1 MITREHLL
9 RNERFWTETI
19 QNKIYNDLASYIKT
33 EKISQKEIANRLGV
47 SKGRISQILNGSNLN
62 FRIDTLVKICLA
74 INKVPN
80 FKFEDIKS
88 FIELDTKSNYISCV
102 YNQEHIE
109 LSELNN
115 TISFV
120 KSKKGGKLIRL
131 KKEFDK
137 ENFESYKDCITS
149 KVAI

>member
-9 RNERFWTETI
+9 RNERFWIETI

-33 EKISQKEIANRLGV
+33 EKISQKEIAKRLGV

-62 FRIDTLVKICLA
+62 FRLDTLVKICLA

-88 FIELDTKSNYISCV
+88 FIESDTKSNYISCV

-115 TISFV
+115 KISFV
-120 KSKKGGKLIRL
+120 KNKKEGKLIPL
-131 KKEFDK
+131 KKEFEKEKYDSY
-137 ENFESYKDCITS
+137 ENFITS
-149 KVAI
+149 KAI

>member
-33 EKISQKEIANRLGV
+33 EKISQKEIAKRLGV

-88 FIELDTKSNYISCV
+88 FIESDTKSNYISCV

-115 TISFV
+115 KISFV
-120 KSKKGGKLIRL
+120 KNKKEGKLIPL
-131 KKEFDK
+131 NKEFEKEKYDSY
-137 ENFESYKDCITS
+137 ENFITS
-149 KVAI
+149 KAV

>member
-33 EKISQKEIANRLGV
+33 EKISQKEIAKRLGV
-47 SKGRISQILNGSNLN
+47 SKGRISQILNGANLN

-80 FKFEDIKS
+80 FKFEDIKF
-88 FIELDTKSNYISCV
+88 FIESDTKSNYISCV

-115 TISFV
+115 KISFV
-120 KSKKGGKLIRL
+120 KNKKEGKLIPL
-131 KKEFDK
+131 KKEFEK
-137 ENFESYKDCITS
+137 EKYDSYKKCITS
-149 KVAI
+149 KAV

>member
-109 LSELNN
+109 LSELNT

-120 KSKKGGKLIRL
+120 KNKKEGKLIRL

-137 ENFESYKDCITS
+137 ENFESYQNCITS

>member
-9 RNERFWTETI
+9 RNERFWIETI
-19 QNKIYNDLASYIKT
+19 QNRIYNDLASYIKT
-33 EKISQKEIANRLGV
+33 EKISQKEIAKILGV

-115 TISFV
+115 KISFV
-120 KSKKGGKLIRL
+120 KNKKEGKLIPL
-131 KKEFDK
+131 NKEFEKEKYDSY
-137 ENFESYKDCITS
+137 ENFITS
-149 KVAI
+149 KAV

>member
-120 KSKKGGKLIRL
+120 KSKKEGKLIRL
-131 KKEFDK
+131 KKELDK
-137 ENFESYKDCITS
+137 ETFESYKNCITS

>member
-9 RNERFWTETI
+9 RNERFWIETI
-19 QNKIYNDLASYIKT
+19 QNRIYNDLASYIKT
-33 EKISQKEIANRLGV
+33 EKISQKKIAKILGV
-47 SKGRISQILNGSNLN
+47 SKGRISQILNGANLN

-115 TISFV
+115 KISFV
-120 KSKKGGKLIRL
+120 KNKKEGKLIRL

-137 ENFESYKDCITS
+137 KPFESFKNCITS
-149 KVAI
+149 KIAI

>member
-33 EKISQKEIANRLGV
+33 EKISQKEIAKRLGV

-88 FIELDTKSNYISCV
+88 FIESDTKSNYISCV

-115 TISFV
+115 KISFE
-120 KSKKGGKLIRL
+120 KNKKEGKLIPL
-131 KKEFDK
+131 KKEFEKEKYDSY
-137 ENFESYKDCITS
+137 ENFITS
-149 KVAI
+149 KAV

>member
-33 EKISQKEIANRLGV
+33 EKISQKEIAKRLGV
-47 SKGRISQILNGSNLN
+47 SKGRISQILNGANLN

-88 FIELDTKSNYISCV
+88 FIESDTKSNYISCV

-115 TISFV
+115 KISFV
-120 KSKKGGKLIRL
+120 KNKKEGKLIPL
-131 KKEFDK
+131 KKEFEKEKYDSY
-137 ENFESYKDCITS
+137 ENFITS
-149 KVAI
+149 KAV